1 MEIGIEREKNVF
13 KALWP
18 AVIVVAMAFALVVIA
33 YGMESIAPG
42 RTTRSIILGMLSACR
57 AIKYPVAEQQVS
69 KNGDGL
75 R

>member
-42 RTTRSIILGMLSACR
+42 AHDAFHNFRHAIGMPCH
-57 AIKYPVAEQQVS
+57 
-69 KNGDGL
+69 
-75 R
+75 

>member
-1 MEIGIEREKNVF
+1 
-13 KALWP
+13 
-18 AVIVVAMAFALVVIA
+18 MAFALVVIA

-42 RTTRSIILGMLSACR
+42 AHDAFHNFRHAIGMPCR
-57 AIKYPVAEQQVS
+57 KYPVAEQQVS